1 MPDKPNFVVYHFGIT
16 AAIVA
21 FFGTATFAQVADEVE
36 ADDSEAIEEIIVT
49 APKPGDRRRADRE
62 YEDPV
67 RARLLKDLYKMREEE
82 EEFEWRTAAAAE
94 KPSRISWGYDPQDEY
109 RMRNEL
115 DLLELPSERTRPATL
130 FRVGF

>member
-1 MPDKPNFVVYHFGIT
+1 MSDKPNFVVYQFGIA

-21 FFGTATFAQVADEVE
+21 FFGTAVFAQVADEVK
-36 ADDSEAIEEIIVT
+36 ADDSEAIEEIIVV
-49 APKPGDRRRADRE
+49 APKPGDRRRVDRE

-67 RARLLKDLYKMREEE
+67 RARLLQDLYKMREEE

-94 KPSRISWGYDPQDEY
+94 KQSRISWGYDPQDEY

-115 DLLELPSERTRPATL
+115 ALLELPSERTRPATL